1 MVGQAER
8 QLEGALR
15 DTLMQVGH
23 FSSAIVAL
31 ATGHGQHTLF
41 NLQVEVVL
49 LETGCGNHDAVV
61 VFAMLFHV
69 VGRVAA
75 TGLVTCRGFEQVVET
90 VETNGMAEQWS
101 KRESGSHGHKLL
113 RFSK

>member
-8 QLEGALR
+8 QLEGALG
-15 DTLMQVGH
+15 DALVQVGH
-23 FSSAIVAL
+23 LSGAAVAF
-31 ATGHGQHTLF
+31 ATGDGQDTF
-41 NLQVEVVL
+41 FDLQVEVLL
-49 LETGCGNHDAVV
+49 LETGSGNHDAVV
-61 VFAMLFHV
+61 VFAMFFHV

-90 VETNGMAEQWS
+90 VETNGMTEQWS
-101 KRESGSHGHKLL
+101 ERESGSHGHKLL